1 MAIVVKQHSLS
12 LHNIR
17 DILGCI
23 SIPSL
28 YNSSLEPRLSVLDF
42 VSQLWRK
49 LQDKTIRNREP
60 GLEASITLY
69 NPVILRM
76 NIVHYESHDAGYTI
90 HHIGIF
96 HLVFCALTH

>member
-28 YNSSLEPRLSVLDF
+28 YKSSLEPRLSVLDF
-42 VSQLWRK
+42 VLQLWRK
-49 LQDKTIRNREP
+49 LQDKIRNREP

-76 NIVHYESHDAGYTI
+76 NIVHYESHDAGHTI